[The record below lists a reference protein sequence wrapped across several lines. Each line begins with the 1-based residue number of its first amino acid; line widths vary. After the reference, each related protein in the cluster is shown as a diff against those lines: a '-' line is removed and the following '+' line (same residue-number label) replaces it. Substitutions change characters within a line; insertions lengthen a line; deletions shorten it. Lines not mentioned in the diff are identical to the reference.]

1 MHGDFLVVKQM
12 PIMCSTFLHKAG
24 VFFLF
29 DLLSFTVAT
38 VAYEL
43 FST

>member
-24 VFFLF
+24 VFFY
-29 DLLSFTVAT
+29 LLSFTVAT